1 VLTRLEVRGFKNLAD
16 VDVRF
21 GPFTCVAGAN
31 GAGKSNLFDALRL
44 LSLLADRPLDEAARA
59 VRGGAGGADTLL
71 CRLGGERASRLT
83 LAAEMIVPPRGI
95 DDYGQEA
102 AATST
107 FLRYELTLA
116 RRGGDP
122 AASPA
127 PDGAGSLAVV
137 EETLTHVPEGEAH
150 RHLPFEHSAAR
161 WRESVVTSRRRA
173 PYFIST
179 EERPAGRAV
188 VLHQDGEPLGAPRA
202 YEADRLPRTVLSGA
216 SAAESPTALL
226 ARHEMRSW
234 RLLQPEPSSLREPDA
249 LTAPGRLG
257 TRGAHLPATL
267 HRLAHGGAPRGG
279 RPPAEV
285 YGEIGKTLAALCDD
299 VAAVRVERDEERRLL
314 TVRVTAPDGSDHPAP
329 ALSDGSL
336 RLLALA
342 VLAADRDGWRLLALE
357 EPENGVHPGRL
368 GAMLALLQDAAVDP
382 ERAVDATNPLRQVIV
397 NTHSPVAV
405 ARVPADSLLVA
416 AAGPGGAAAFHPLP
430 GTWRDGLPGGA
441 PPVTAHALR
450 DYLDPVSLEALR
462 RERELRRSP
471 RPRVAE
477 RDDLAPRLPFPEPAE

>member
-1 VLTRLEVRGFKNLAD
+1 MLTRLEVRGFKNLAD

-31 GAGKSNLFDALRL
+31 GAGKSNLFDALQL
-44 LSLLADRPLDEAARA
+44 LSLLAERPLEEAARA
-59 VRGGAGGADTLL
+59 VRGGAGGAETLL
-71 CRLGGERASRLT
+71 CRLGGEPAAHLT
-83 LAAEMIVPPRGI
+83 LAAEMIVPPRGV

-116 RRGGDP
+116 RRSDGRRT
-122 AASPA
+122 AT
-127 PDGAGSLAVV
+127 PDGAGALAVV

-161 WRESVVTSRRRA
+161 WRESVVASRRRA

-179 EERPAGRAV
+179 EDRPAGRSV

-202 YEADRLPRTVLSGA
+202 FEAARLPRTVLSGA

-226 ARHEMRSW
+226 AREEMRGW
-234 RLLQPEPSSLREPDA
+234 RLLQPEPSALREPDA

-257 TRGAHLPATL
+257 PRGAHLAATL
-267 HRLAHGGAPRGG
+267 HRLAHAGD
-279 RPPAEV
+279 RPPEEVYAEV
-285 YGEIGKTLAALCDD
+285 GSTLAALCDD

-314 TVRVTAPDGSDHPAP
+314 TVRVRARDGSDHPAA

-342 VLAADRDGWRLLALE
+342 VLAADRGGWRLLALE

-368 GAMLALLQDAAVDP
+368 GAMLALLQEAAVDP
-382 ERAVDATNPLRQVIV
+382 EQPVDESNPLRQVIV
-397 NTHSPVAV
+397 NTHSPAAV

-416 AAGPGGAAAFHPLP
+416 AAGPGGAAGFHPLP

-441 PPVTAHALR
+441 PPVTAGALR
-450 DYLDPVSLEALR
+450 DYLDPVSLDALR

-477 RDDLAPRLPFPEPAE
+477 RDDLAPRLPFPEPVE